1 MSNWGDTNYQRYHS
15 AISKNSGQFKILVI
29 ACNFRDDFGM
39 LILNTGV
46 LVTAL
51 LFMQQATPPT
61 PLIREN
67 ATVKVSDHVYVIPDG
82 NVGGV
87 PNVGIIVGSK
97 ATLVVDTGLGLRNGQ
112 TVLREVGKV
121 STNADIYIVAT
132 HFHSEH
138 TLGEPA
144 FPASAKVY
152 RSRAQQK
159 DIDEFGIQPNF
170 ATRSAANAELMKDA
184 TFRRADELFDT
195 EKILD
200 LGGIRVRLLWYGGTH
215 TNGDTLIFVEGDNVL
230 FAGDVIM
237 NQRFLAFGAQSS
249 IQAWLRSL
257 DEAERLRPA
266 RIVPAHGAMGDG
278 VLIETNRT
286 YLQALQSRARELKR
300 EGKTLE
306 QAVETVTMEF
316 RTRHPGWTGNAG
328 AAARS
333 AYNEAN

>member
-1 MSNWGDTNYQRYHS
+1 MQILRGDLLL
-15 AISKNSGQFKILVI
+15 A
-29 ACNFRDDFGM
+29 
-39 LILNTGV
+39 GV
-46 LVTAL
+46 LLV
-51 LFMQQATPPT
+51 QQATPPT

-67 ATVKVSDHVYVIPDG
+67 VTVKVSDHVYVIPDG

-97 ATLVVDTGLGLRNGQ
+97 GTLVVETGLGPRNGQ

-121 STNADIYIVAT
+121 SSNTELYIVAT

-138 TLGEPA
+138 TLGESA
-144 FPASAKVY
+144 FPASAKVI
-152 RSRAQQK
+152 RARALQQ
-159 DIDEFGIQPNF
+159 DIDEFGVQPNF

-184 TFRRADELFDT
+184 TFRRADEFFDT
-195 EKILD
+195 EKTLD
-200 LGGIRVRLLWYGGTH
+200 LGGVRVRMLWYGGTH

-237 NQRFLAFGAQSS
+237 NRRFLAFNARSS
-249 IQAWLRSL
+249 VQAWLRSL
-257 DEAERLRPA
+257 EAAARLRPA
-266 RIVPAHGAMGDG
+266 RIVPSHGEMGDG
-278 VLIETNRT
+278 SLIEIDRS
-286 YLQALQSRARELKR
+286 YLQSLQTRVRELKR

-306 QAVETVTMEF
+306 QAADIAIMEF
-316 RTRHPGWTGNAG
+316 RAKYPDWTGNAG